1 MGRVTHS
8 GESDRLTKWWSWSST
23 KKWPISENENSH
35 KFSCV
40 ISLPV
45 QMVIIFCSKA
55 TFLIIHVQMCALLV
69 LLGSLAKE
77 LTLMLIAVTF
87 KCTLYSTQHSDQRQR
102 MYSAVYWGCA
112 RYHWSFD
119 LWWWCKIQRLKSYAT
134 TCAIKQNYWPRGP
147 LSTQFCAENGPL
159 LTRWASPGG
168 SVGWKYI

>member
-1 MGRVTHS
+1 
-8 GESDRLTKWWSWSST
+8 
-23 KKWPISENENSH
+23 
-35 KFSCV
+35 
-40 ISLPV
+40 
-45 QMVIIFCSKA
+45 MVIIFCSKA
-55 TFLIIHVQMCALLV
+55 TLLIIHVQMCALLV

-159 LTRWASPGG
+159 LTRWTSPGG
-168 SVGWKYI
+168 ICWMEIYISSKLIFKLILGIDAGGMSSEIVRRLMSLDLTNI